1 MPPKTLSDRRRAI
14 MGAFFYLLFGTI
26 VAGVLLLAE
35 KGVVLFGW
43 QPITWSPLTWTFFIL
58 FLAFWCVTIYLGM
71 DYVIDKWINRW
82 ETKLDEQRARMLRK
96 LAEIEQRMKT
106 RQDTPNDNGGA
117 T

>member
-1 MPPKTLSDRRRAI
+1 MPAAPQSNHRRAI

-58 FLAFWCVTIYLGM
+58 FLAFWCVAIYLGM
-71 DYVIDKWINRW
+71 DYAIDRWIARW
-82 ETKLDEQRARMLRK
+82 ETKLDEQRAKMLRK
-96 LAEIEQRMKT
+96 LAQIEEKINAKKAG
-106 RQDTPNDNGGA
+106 DA
-117 T
+117 